1 MRTKQVTDTN
11 LTNETFFDARHRHA
25 PTKLANTKLTNGTF
39 FDAWHGDTPPLPLP
53 PLLSHTQ
60 N

>member
-25 PTKLANTKLTNGTF
+25 PKKKTNTKLNTKKLTNTKLTRV
-39 FDAWHGDTPPLPLP
+39 AQPPEVFLI
-53 PLLSHTQ
+53 
-60 N
+60 